1 MPLKPINVQ
10 QRLGKVKKDPLLAVT
25 LCVRSF
31 KKRWPEME
39 ETISEHP
46 KAASYYAFHILKSRW
61 IKAEP
66 VIIDSQY
73 CSMYSMLMEDLRIER
88 LRNKILCHSSQ
99 SKQSVD

>member
-1 MPLKPINVQ
+1 MPLKPVNVQ
-10 QRLGKVKKDPLLAVT
+10 QRLSKVKKDPMLAVT

-66 VIIDSQY
+66 AIIDSQY
-73 CSMYSMLMEDLRIER
+73 YGMYAMLMQQLRLEQSIR
-88 LRNKILCHSSQ
+88 DKMLCH
-99 SKQSVD
+99 

>member
-1 MPLKPINVQ
+1 MPLKPVNVQ

-39 ETISEHP
+39 ETISENP

-66 VIIDSQY
+66 AIIDSQY
-73 CSMYSMLMEDLRIER
+73 YGMYAMLMQQLRLEQLYKR
-88 LRNKILCHSSQ
+88 
-99 SKQSVD
+99 